1 MCHILS
7 CVPLPTR
14 RPFLILGE
22 KMPTEYRGFQLNDPG
37 DREWGD
43 VEAQLFRDIIDA
55 IQLNTE
61 HRQAM
66 VDPVRAKT
74 VTAQTFSPKKPKKDA
89 IKKRLD
95 AIK

>member
-1 MCHILS
+1 
-7 CVPLPTR
+7 
-14 RPFLILGE
+14 
-22 KMPTEYRGFQLNDPG
+22 MPTEYRGFQLNDPG

-43 VEAQLFRDIIDA
+43 VEAQLFRDIIDQVA
-55 IQLNTE
+55 LNTE
-61 HRQAM
+61 YRQAM

-95 AIK
+95 TINRR